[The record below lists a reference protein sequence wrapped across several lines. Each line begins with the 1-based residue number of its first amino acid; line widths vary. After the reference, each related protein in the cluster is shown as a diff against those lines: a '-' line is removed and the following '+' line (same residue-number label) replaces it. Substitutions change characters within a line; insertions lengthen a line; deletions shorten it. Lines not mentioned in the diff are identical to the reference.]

1 MPAPRDREEF
11 AVLVNEARCRQYLS
25 IRAVARI
32 AQVPATTVQ
41 GWLDGR
47 HFPSPALR
55 ANYLRVVHHLGLGD
69 LLPDNIWDDSRAG
82 VNGSVHRVNSAISQ
96 PGAPKRH

>member
-1 MPAPRDREEF
+1 MPALRDRAEF
-11 AVLVNEARCRQYLS
+11 AILLNEARCRQYLS

-55 ANYLRVVHHLGLGD
+55 GNYLLLVHHLGLGD
-69 LLPDNIWDDSRAG
+69 VMPDKIWDDSRPGPTAT
-82 VNGSVHRVNSAISQ
+82 HDRPNSAPSQ
-96 PGAPKRH
+96 PPVTGSS